1 MSASVPQAMA
11 AGGSPARR
19 RGKFNYAPYLLTAPT
34 VILLLAFIAYPIATV
49 FYYSLQH
56 YNVTQPWYNG
66 FAGIDNFTKLL
77 TGDPKFWSSLW
88 ITIEW
93 VVSEVVLQLLLG
105 LALALVINE
114 AFRGRGLA
122 RAVVFAPW
130 AISGVLTTEI
140 WLLIYNPVTGL
151 GKLERVLGLG
161 NGNVAPLASPHGA
174 FLSALIAELW
184 RGIPFFAIL
193 LLADLQSIPEDL
205 YEAARVDRANVF
217 GRFRYVTLSH
227 LKDAIVLSTLLRAVW
242 EFNNVD
248 LLYTLTGGGP
258 ADTTTTLPLY
268 IAQEATVAHNF
279 GYGAALTVAAFVI
292 LLAFSGIY
300 LRLTRF
306 GQEA

>member
-1 MSASVPQAMA
+1 MA
-11 AGGSPARR
+11 YPLTADATTAKRR
-19 RGKFNYAPYLLTAPT
+19 KKFNYAPYLLLAPT
-34 VILLLAFIAYPIATV
+34 VLLLIAFVAYPIATV
-49 FYYSLQH
+49 FYYSVQH
-56 YNVTQPWYNG
+56 YNVTQPWNNG
-66 FAGIDNFTKLL
+66 FAGFSNFTQLIL
-77 TGDPKFWSSLW
+77 NDSKFWSSLGF
-88 ITIEW
+88 TVKW
-93 VVSEVVLQLLLG
+93 VVGEVVLQLVLG
-105 LALALVINE
+105 LALALVVNE

-122 RAVVFAPW
+122 RAIVFAPW

-151 GKLERVLGLG
+151 GKLQRLLGLG
-161 NGNVAPLASPHGA
+161 NGNIAPLATANGA
-174 FLSALIAELW
+174 FLSALVAELW

-193 LLADLQSIPEDL
+193 LLADLQSVPQEL

-217 GRFRYVTLSH
+217 QRFRHVTLSH

-258 ADTTTTLPLY
+258 AASTTTLPLY
-268 IAQEATVAHNF
+268 IAQEATISHNF
-279 GYGAALTVAAFVI
+279 GYGSALTVAAFVI
-292 LLAFSGIY
+292 LLVFSGIY

>member
-1 MSASVPQAMA
+1 MTHTLTVDASTTL
-11 AGGSPARR
+11 RR
-19 RGKFNYAPYLLTAPT
+19 KKFNYAPYVLLGPT
-34 VILLLAFIAYPIATV
+34 VVLLVGFIAYPIATV

-56 YNVTQPWYNG
+56 YNVTEPWYNG
-66 FAGIDNFTKLL
+66 FAGLGNFTQLL
-77 TGDPKFWSSLW
+77 FHDSKFWSSLQF
-88 ITIEW
+88 TAEW
-93 VVSEVVLQLLLG
+93 VVGEVALQLVLG
-105 LALALVINE
+105 LALALVVNE
-114 AFRGRGLA
+114 TFRGRGLA

-151 GKLERVLGLG
+151 GKLERLLGLG
-161 NGNVAPLASPHGA
+161 NGNLAPLATTHGA
-174 FLSALIAELW
+174 FLSALVAELW

-193 LLADLQSIPEDL
+193 LLADLQSVPQEL

-217 GRFRYVTLSH
+217 NRFRYVTLSH

-258 ADTTTTLPLY
+258 ADSTTTLPLY
-268 IAQEATVAHNF
+268 IAQEATISHNF
-279 GYGAALTVAAFVI
+279 GYGAALTVAAFVV
-292 LLAFSGIY
+292 LLAFSGVY

-306 GQEA
+306 GQES

>member
-1 MSASVPQAMA
+1 MADSVATDGRPIK
-11 AGGSPARR
+11 RR
-19 RGKFNYAPYLLTAPT
+19 RRFTYTPYLLTAPT
-34 VILLLAFIAYPIATV
+34 ILLLLAFVAYPVATV
-49 FYYSLQH
+49 GYYSLQH
-56 YNVTQPWYNG
+56 YNVSQPWDNG
-66 FAGIDNFTKLL
+66 FAGIGNFTQMILH
-77 TGDPKFWSSLW
+77 DSKFWSSLW
-88 ITIEW
+88 FTVQW
-93 VVSEVVLQLLLG
+93 VFSEVVLQLILG

-151 GKLERVLGLG
+151 GKVQRFLGLG
-161 NGNVAPLASPHGA
+161 NGNVAPLATQHGA

-193 LLADLQSIPEDL
+193 LLADLQSVPQEL

-217 GRFRYVTLSH
+217 QRFRYVTLSH

-258 ADTTTTLPLY
+258 ADGTTTLPLY

-292 LLAFSGIY
+292 LLGFSGVY

-306 GQEA
+306 GREA